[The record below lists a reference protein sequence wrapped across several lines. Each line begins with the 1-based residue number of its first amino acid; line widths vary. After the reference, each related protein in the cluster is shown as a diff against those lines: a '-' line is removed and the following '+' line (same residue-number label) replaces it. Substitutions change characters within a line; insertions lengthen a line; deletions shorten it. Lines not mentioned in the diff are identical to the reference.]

1 MKVRMIGLAAGLA
14 LGGSVVASAQGADTL
29 RRGGGRAERMA
40 ARADARAAKLGR
52 AGQPAVNP
60 KQQALA
66 KQVRQAFQGVVKR
79 QLSLNDDQVKK
90 LNEVDDRF
98 QLQRN
103 EVSRDERQA
112 RLALKGAL
120 EDTTANPDQAKVD
133 EYMSRLVKAQHRRA
147 EILESE
153 QKDLSGFLTPV
164 QRAKYF
170 ALRDQL
176 NRRIAQLRQQDSTG
190 AGRGAR
196 PPE

>member
-1 MKVRMIGLAAGLA
+1 MNVRMIALAAGLA
-14 LGGSVVASAQGADTL
+14 LGSGVVASAQDTAL
-29 RRGGGRAERMA
+29 RRGGGRAERKA
-40 ARADARAAKLGR
+40 ARADARAGR
-52 AGQPAVNP
+52 AGQPAANP

-66 KQVRQAFQGVVKR
+66 KQVRQAFRGVVRK
-79 QLSLNDDQVKK
+79 QLALNDEQVKK

-103 EVSRDERQA
+103 EVNRDERQA
-112 RLALKGAL
+112 LLALKGAL
-120 EDTTANPDQAKVD
+120 EDTSGNPDQAKVD

-147 EILESE
+147 DILESE

-176 NRRIAQLRQQDSTG
+176 NRRIAQLRQQDSTA
-190 AGRGAR
+190 AGRAGR
-196 PPE
+196 PPQ